1 MPDALTLAA
10 AGPDG
15 GTVQVRLSSPDK
27 VVWPATDHGEGITK
41 ADLAAYLGAVA
52 GPMLRG
58 LADRP
63 VTLQRV
69 RGGIEGEEFYSKNP
83 PKGVP
88 AWSRTTEVTY
98 PSGRRHPQLVVD
110 DEATLLWTAQ
120 MGTVTWH
127 PWPVRS
133 GDNDHPDELRI
144 DLDPQPGRAFADV
157 VEAALGLRE
166 VMLEAGL
173 TPFAKTTGSRG
184 VHVFAPVRPEL
195 EFLEVRHAVIGLARE
210 LERRM
215 PDLVTTAWWKEER
228 GERIFVD
235 FNQAT
240 RDRTLAAAWSPR
252 ILPGAPVSV
261 PVTWDELVAVRP
273 TELTVHTVPGWL
285 AEHGDAWEGMHDQPD
300 EVAGAYALWQAD
312 LERGLG
318 ELSFPPD
325 HPKMP
330 GEPPR
335 VQPSKKVA
343 EHWDE
348 QGNRVEPETRPHQHG
363 GAD

>member
-1 MPDALTLAA
+1 MADALTL
-10 AGPDG
+10 
-15 GTVQVRLSSPDK
+15 TVPGDVPREVRLSSPDK
-27 VVWPATDHGEGITK
+27 VVWPATDRGPAITK
-41 ADLAAYLGAVA
+41 AGLAAYLQAVA
-52 GPMLRG
+52 EPMLRG

-88 AWSRTTEVTY
+88 EWSRTTTVTY
-98 PSGRRHPQLVVD
+98 PSGRSHPQLVVD
-110 DEATLLWTAQ
+110 DLATLLWTAQ

-127 PWPVRS
+127 PWPVRT
-133 GDNDHPDELRI
+133 GDNDHPDEVRM
-144 DLDPQPGRAFADV
+144 DLDPQPGRDFADV
-157 VEAALGLRE
+157 VEAARGLRE
-166 VMLEAGL
+166 VMVEAGL
-173 TPFAKTTGSRG
+173 TPYVKTTGSRG
-184 VHVFAPVRPEL
+184 VHVFAPIVPRL
-195 EFLEVRHAVIGLARE
+195 EFLEVRHAVIGIARE
-210 LERRM
+210 LERRL

-228 GERIFVD
+228 GERVFVD

-261 PVTWDELVAVRP
+261 PLTWEQLGEVGPR
-273 TELTVHTVPGWL
+273 ELTVHTAPDWF
-285 AEHGDAWEGMHDQPD
+285 AEHGDPWAGMHDAPGVGD
-300 EVAGAYALWQAD
+300 GAYALWEAD

-318 ELSFPPD
+318 ELNFPPD

-348 QGNRVEPETRPHQHG
+348 QGNRTPEGKESRRRGP
-363 GAD
+363 A

>member
-1 MPDALTLAA
+1 MAADAITLEAQ
-10 AGPDG
+10 GPDG
-15 GTVQVRLSSPDK
+15 SAVEVRLTSPDK
-27 VVWPATDHGEGITK
+27 VVWPATEDGPAITK
-41 ADLAAYLGAVA
+41 ADLAAYLRAVA
-52 GPMLRG
+52 EPMLRG

-69 RGGIEGEEFYSKNP
+69 RGGVDGEEFYSKNP

-88 AWSRTTEVTY
+88 AWSRTTTVTY
-98 PSGRRHPQLVVD
+98 PSGRSHPQLVVD

-127 PWPVRS
+127 PWPVRT
-133 GDNDHPDELRI
+133 GDNDHPDEVRI

-157 VEAALGLRE
+157 VEAAHALRE
-166 VMLEAGL
+166 VMTGAGL
-173 TPFAKTTGSRG
+173 TTWVKTTGSRG
-184 VHVFAPVRPEL
+184 VHVFAPVRPRL

-210 LERRM
+210 LERRL

-252 ILPGAPVSV
+252 ILAGAPVSV
-261 PVTWDELVAVRP
+261 PVTWDQLGQLKPA
-273 TELTVHTVPGWL
+273 ELTVHTVPGWHD
-285 AEHGDAWEGMHDQPD
+285 EHGDAWARMHDEPGGI
-300 EVAGAYALWQAD
+300 EGAYALWEAD

-318 ELSFPPD
+318 ELNFPPD

-348 QGNRVEPETRPHQHG
+348 QGNRVEPPVRRRG

>member
-1 MPDALTLAA
+1 MPDAVVLRATGP
-10 AGPDG
+10 AGARKE
-15 GTVQVRLSSPDK
+15 VRLSSPDK
-27 VVWPATDHGEGITK
+27 VVWPATERGSAITK
-41 ADLAAYLGAVA
+41 ADLAAYLSAVVT
-52 GPMLRG
+52 PMVRALT
-58 LADRP
+58 DRP

-88 AWSRTTEVTY
+88 EWSRTTTRTY
-98 PSGRRHPQLVVD
+98 PSGRSHPQLVID

-133 GDNDHPDELRI
+133 SDNDHPDEIRI
-144 DLDPQPGRAFADV
+144 DLDPEPGLTFADI
-157 VEAALGLRE
+157 VETARALRE
-166 VMLEAGL
+166 VMTSAGL
-173 TPFAKTTGSRG
+173 RPYVKTTGSRG
-184 VHVFAPVRPEL
+184 VHVFAAIRPRL

-210 LERRM
+210 LERGL
-215 PDLVTTAWWKEER
+215 PDLVTTSWWKEER
-228 GERIFVD
+228 GKRVFVD

-261 PVTWDELVAVRP
+261 PMTWEQLGDYAP
-273 TELTVHTVPGWL
+273 DELTVHEVPAWL
-285 AEHGDAWEGMHDQPD
+285 QEHGDAWADLHDEPGD
-300 EVAGAYALWQAD
+300 VEGAYALWEAD

-318 ELSFPPD
+318 ELNFPPD

-343 EHWDE
+343 ANWDE
-348 QGNRVEPETRPHQHG
+348 HGQRVEQVGHRDQ
-363 GAD
+363 AD